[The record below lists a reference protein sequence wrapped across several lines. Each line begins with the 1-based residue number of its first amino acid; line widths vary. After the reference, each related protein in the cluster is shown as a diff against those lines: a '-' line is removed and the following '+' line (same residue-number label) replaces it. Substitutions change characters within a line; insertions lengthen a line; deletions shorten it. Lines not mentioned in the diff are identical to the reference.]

1 MPSVDVSWEFI
12 LKVAAFILLVAG
24 GITTVI
30 KAGQAIGNIS
40 VRKRVTALEGRMK
53 SVEDRLQLGDERFK
67 NQSDDLGQVLITMQA
82 MMMHM
87 ISGNDK
93 EKLRETE
100 KELQEYLAK
109 RGSR

>member
-1 MPSVDVSWEFI
+1 MPSVDISWDFI
-12 LKVAAFILLVAG
+12 LKVFALVLLVAG

-30 KAGQAIGNIS
+30 KAGQAIGNVS
-40 VRKRVTALEGRMK
+40 VRKRVTALENRMDK
-53 SVEDRLQLGDERFK
+53 VEARLLLGDKRFQS
-67 NQSDDLGQVLITMQA
+67 QSDDLGQVLITMQA

-100 KELQEYLAK
+100 KELQNYLAK
-109 RGSR
+109 RGSK